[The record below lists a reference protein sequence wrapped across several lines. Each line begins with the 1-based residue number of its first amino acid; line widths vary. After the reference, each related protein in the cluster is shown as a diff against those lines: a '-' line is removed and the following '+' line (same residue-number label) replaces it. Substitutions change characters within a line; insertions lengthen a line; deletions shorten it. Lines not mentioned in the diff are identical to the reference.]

1 MILTKDNLLRFVVE
15 KKFVTPTEVSETF
28 DTSTMIASA
37 ALSELSKS
45 KLVGI
50 TNLKLGA
57 SPYYFDINQPECLST
72 IGDKHLKSHEQ
83 SVFLKLKNQQIVNDG
98 ALPIPEKLA
107 AERLKD
113 FSVPLEII
121 HNDKKYKFWI
131 WYMRDLGETRIQIL
145 DALNGSSNSEEKKE
159 KPKTKTVVKKE
170 VKEIKKVERKVQTI
184 EPVIETF
191 RPTQKHI
198 DRNESKKETV
208 EEKRAKI
215 TNPFEIQED
224 EPEQEDKIEIFIRN
238 YLKKNYLKVEGKK
251 TAEKFV
257 KYNLSLKVN
266 NLVIKMDAVYFS
278 KKPTDS
284 DILKFYMSG
293 NKPKIIFIE
302 NAAKK
307 HYKLAES
314 LDNLEIVN
322 I

>member
-1 MILTKDNLLRFVVE
+1 MILTKDNLLRFVVD
-15 KKFVTPTEVSETF
+15 KKFVTPTMVSETF

-50 TNLKLGA
+50 TNLKLGS
-57 SPYYFDINQPECLST
+57 SPYYYDIKQPECLSA

-113 FSVPLEII
+113 FSVPLEI
-121 HNDKKYKFWI
+121 NFEGKKYKFWI
-131 WYMRDLGETRIQIL
+131 WYMRDLGETQQQIL
-145 DALNGSSNSEEKKE
+145 DALSGSSEKKVEEE
-159 KPKTKTVVKKE
+159 KPKAKPVAKKAE
-170 VKEIKKVERKVQTI
+170 KVEKKVQREKPVSAPLEISTPKFEKKVEV
-184 EPVIETF
+184 V
-191 RPTQKHI
+191 
-198 DRNESKKETV
+198 KETV
-208 EEKRAKI
+208 SEKRAKI
-215 TNPFEIQED
+215 TNPFEVEDED
-224 EPEQEDKIEIFIRN
+224 EPEEDKVESFIRS
-238 YLKKNYLKVEGKK
+238 YFKKNYLKIEGKK

-257 KYNLSLKVN
+257 KFNLSLRVN
-266 NLVIKMDAVYFS
+266 ELIIKIDAVHFI
-278 KKPTDS
+278 KKPLDS

-293 NKPKIIFIE
+293 NKPKIVFIE

-307 HYKLAES
+307 HYKLSES

>member
-15 KKFVTPTEVSETF
+15 KKFLTPTAVSEKF
-28 DTSTMIASA
+28 ETSTMIASA

-57 SPYYFDINQPECLST
+57 SPYYYDINQPECLSE

-83 SVFLKLKNQQIVNDG
+83 SIFLKLKNQQIVNDG

-113 FSVPLEII
+113 FSVPLEIE
-121 HNDKKYKFWI
+121 HDGKKYKFWI
-131 WYMRDLGETRIQIL
+131 WYLRDLGETRTQIMN
-145 DALNGSSNSEEKKE
+145 ALTGEEPSKKSES
-159 KPKTKTVVKKE
+159 KPKAAVKKE
-170 VKEIKKVERKVQTI
+170 VKKVDPVKIPVEVSKPKPVPKP
-184 EPVIETF
+184 EPAS
-191 RPTQKHI
+191 P
-198 DRNESKKETV
+198 KKETV
-208 EEKRAKI
+208 AEKREKI
-215 TNPFEIQED
+215 TNPFEVAED
-224 EPEQEDKIEIFIRN
+224 EPEEEDKIDSFIKN

-257 KYNLSLKVN
+257 KYNLSLRVN
-266 NLVIKMDAVYFS
+266 DLIIKMDAVYFS
-278 KKPTDS
+278 KKPADS

-293 NKPKIIFIE
+293 NKPKIVFIE

-307 HYKLAES
+307 HYKLSES

>member
-1 MILTKDNLLRFVVE
+1 MILTKDNLSRFVVD
-15 KKFVTPTEVSETF
+15 KKFVTPTEVAEKF
-28 DTSTMIASA
+28 ETSTMIASA
-37 ALSELSKS
+37 ALSELSKA

-57 SPYYFDINQPECLST
+57 SPYYYDINQPECLAE

-83 SVFLKLKNQQIVNDG
+83 NVFLKLKNQQIVNDG

-113 FSVPLEII
+113 FSVPLEIE
-121 HNDKKYKFWI
+121 HNGKKFKFWI
-131 WYMRDLGETRIQIL
+131 WYLRDLGETRLQIL
-145 DALNGSSNSEEKKE
+145 SALSGEDESKPEVKE
-159 KPKTKTVVKKE
+159 KPKPKPVPKKE
-170 VKEIKKVERKVQTI
+170 VKKVEVV
-184 EPVIETF
+184 EPVKIPVEVSK
-191 RPTQKHI
+191 PKVEN
-198 DRNESKKETV
+198 DVKKETV
-208 EEKRAKI
+208 TEKREKI
-215 TNPFEIQED
+215 TNPFEVPED
-224 EPEQEDKIEIFIRN
+224 EPEQEDKVEAFIKN
-238 YLKKNYLKVEGKK
+238 YFKKNYLKIDGKK

-266 NLVIKMDAVYFS
+266 DLIIKMDAVYFS
-278 KKPTDS
+278 KKPQDA

-293 NKPKIIFIE
+293 NKPKIVFIE

-307 HYKLAES
+307 HFKLSES

>member
-1 MILTKDNLLRFVVE
+1 MILTKDNLLRFVVD
-15 KKFVTPTEVSETF
+15 KKFVTPTNVSEKF
-28 DTSTMIASA
+28 ETSTMIASA

-57 SPYYFDINQPECLST
+57 SPYYYDIKQPECLAE

-83 SVFLKLKNQQIVNDG
+83 SIFLKLKNQQIVNDG

-113 FSVPLEII
+113 FSIPLEIEF
-121 HNDKKYKFWI
+121 DSKKYKFWI
-131 WYMRDLGETRIQIL
+131 WYLRDLGETRTQIMT
-145 DALNGSSNSEEKKE
+145 ALSGDEAPKKVE
-159 KPKTKTVVKKE
+159 SKTKTIVKPVIKKE
-170 VKEIKKVERKVQTI
+170 VKKVEPMSTPVEVPISKPSPKVIT
-184 EPVIETF
+184 
-191 RPTQKHI
+191 
-198 DRNESKKETV
+198 KKETV
-208 EEKRAKI
+208 VEKREKI
-215 TNPFEIQED
+215 TNPFEVAED
-224 EPEQEDKIEIFIRN
+224 EPEEEDKIDTFIKN

-251 TAEKFV
+251 TAEKFI
-257 KYNLSLKVN
+257 KYNLSLRVNDLIIKV
-266 NLVIKMDAVYFS
+266 DAVYFS
-278 KKPTDS
+278 KKPADS

-293 NKPKIIFIE
+293 NKPKIVFIE

-307 HYKLAES
+307 HFKLSES

>member
-15 KKFVTPTEVSETF
+15 KKFVTPTEVSEKF
-28 DTSTMIASA
+28 ETSTMIASA

-45 KLVGI
+45 KLVKI

-57 SPYYFDINQPECLST
+57 SPYYYDINQPECLSEV
-72 IGDKHLKSHEQ
+72 GDKHLKSHEQ
-83 SVFLKLKNQQIVNDG
+83 SIFLKLKNQQIVNDG

-113 FSVPLEII
+113 FSVPLEI
-121 HNDKKYKFWI
+121 NCDGKAYKFWI
-131 WYMRDLGETRIQIL
+131 WYLRNLDDTRQQIMS
-145 DALNGSSNSEEKKE
+145 ALTGTPEDKKVEEKVKA
-159 KPKTKTVVKKE
+159 KPIVKKE
-170 VKEIKKVERKVQTI
+170 VVVKPESISIQVEKPDLKLRYQPK
-184 EPVIETF
+184 
-191 RPTQKHI
+191 
-198 DRNESKKETV
+198 NELNKDTLT
-208 EEKRAKI
+208 EKRVKL
-215 TNPFEIQED
+215 TNPFEVVED
-224 EPEQEDKIEIFIRN
+224 EPEQEDKIELFIKN

-266 NLVIKMDAVYFS
+266 ELVIKMDAVYFS
-278 KKPTDS
+278 KKPLDS

-293 NKPKIIFIE
+293 NKPKIVFIE

-307 HYKLAES
+307 HFKLTES